1 MHEKGLF
8 IASLE
13 ITLSHVNFFT
23 ARNIENIQ
31 VKDSININH
40 DRNQRHIIVGVL
52 PAKVEPT

>member
-40 DRNQRHIIVGVL
+40 DRKQRHTIIQSY
-52 PAKVEPT
+52 